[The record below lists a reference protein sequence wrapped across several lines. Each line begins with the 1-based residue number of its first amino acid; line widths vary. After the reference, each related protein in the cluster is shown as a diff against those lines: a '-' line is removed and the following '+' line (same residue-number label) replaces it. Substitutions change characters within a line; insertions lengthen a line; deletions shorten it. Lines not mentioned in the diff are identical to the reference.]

1 MKTPYKTVLATAN
14 NVENALYKA
23 YRTAESYKYDD
34 SMRVRYIAVTV
45 GNALNWYIR
54 TARANTDFLKAFV
67 NLSDCRMK
75 NLFRKCIKADTGT
88 EVEAIKAIKAYLKV
102 K

>member
-1 MKTPYKTVLATAN
+1 MKRKYVEVLATATTI
-14 NVENALYKA
+14 ENALYKA

-67 NLSDCRMK
+67 NLSECRMK
-75 NLFRKCIKADTGT
+75 NLFQKCIKADTGT
-88 EVEAIKAIKAYLKV
+88 EVEAIKVIKAYMKV
-102 K
+102 

>member
-1 MKTPYKTVLATAN
+1 MKRKYVEVLATAT
-14 NVENALYKA
+14 NVENALYRA
-23 YRTAESYKYDD
+23 YRVSESYKYDD
-34 SMRVRYIAVTV
+34 NMRVRYIAVTV

-75 NLFRKCIKADTGT
+75 NMFRKCIKADTGT
-88 EVEAIKAIKAYLKV
+88 EVEAIKVIKQYMKV
-102 K
+102 

>member
-1 MKTPYKTVLATAN
+1 MKRKYETVLATAT

-23 YRTAESYKYDD
+23 YRTAESYKYDGNV
-34 SMRVRYIAVTV
+34 RVRYIAVTV

-75 NLFRKCIKADTGT
+75 NLFKKCIKADTGT
-88 EVEAIKAIKAYLKV
+88 EVEAIKVIKAYMKV
-102 K
+102 

>member
-1 MKTPYKTVLATAN
+1 MKRKYVEVLATAN
-14 NVENALYKA
+14 NIENALYKA
-23 YRTAESYKYDD
+23 YRVSESYKYAENV
-34 SMRVRYIAVTV
+34 RERYIAMTV

-54 TARANTDFLKAFV
+54 TARASADFLKAFV

-88 EVEAIKAIKAYLKV
+88 EVEAIKVIRQYMKV
-102 K
+102 

>member
-1 MKTPYKTVLATAN
+1 MKRKYETVLATATTI
-14 NVENALYKA
+14 ENALYKA
-23 YRTAESYKYDD
+23 YRTAESYKYDGNV
-34 SMRVRYIAVTV
+34 RVRYIAVTV

-75 NLFRKCIKADTGT
+75 NLFKKCIKADTGT
-88 EVEAIKAIKAYLKV
+88 EVEAIKVIKAYMKV
-102 K
+102 

>member
-1 MKTPYKTVLATAN
+1 MKRKYETVLATAT

-23 YRTAESYKYDD
+23 YRVSESYKYDD
-34 SMRVRYIAVTV
+34 SMRARYIAVTV

-54 TARANTDFLKAFV
+54 TARANADFLKAFV

-75 NLFRKCIKADTGT
+75 NLFKKCIKADTGT
-88 EVEAIKAIKAYLKV
+88 EVEAIKVIKQYMKV
-102 K
+102 

>member
-1 MKTPYKTVLATAN
+1 MKTPYKTVPATATTI
-14 NVENALYKA
+14 ENALYKA
-23 YRTAESYKYDD
+23 YRTAESFKYDSD
-34 SMRVRYIAVTV
+34 VKVRLYACTV
-45 GNALNWYIR
+45 NNALNWWIN
-54 TARANTDFLKAFV
+54 TGRADRDFMKAFV

-75 NLFRKCIKADTGT
+75 NLFKKCIKADTGT

>member
-1 MKTPYKTVLATAN
+1 MKRKYETVLATATN
-14 NVENALYKA
+14 IENALYKA
-23 YRTAESYKYDD
+23 YRVSESYKYDEN
-34 SMRVRYIAVTV
+34 MRVRYIAVTV

-75 NLFRKCIKADTGT
+75 NLFKKCIKADTGT
-88 EVEAIKAIKAYLKV
+88 EVEAIKVIKQYMKV
-102 K
+102 

>member
-1 MKTPYKTVLATAN
+1 MKRKYETVLATAT

-75 NLFRKCIKADTGT
+75 NLFQKCIKADTGT
-88 EVEAIKAIKAYLKV
+88 EVEAIKVIKAYMKV
-102 K
+102 

>member
-1 MKTPYKTVLATAN
+1 MKRKYVEVLATAN

-23 YRTAESYKYDD
+23 YRVSESYKYDD
-34 SMRVRYIAVTV
+34 NMRVRYIAVTV

-75 NLFRKCIKADTGT
+75 NLFKKCIKADTGT

>member
-1 MKTPYKTVLATAN
+1 MKRKYETVLATATN
-14 NVENALYKA
+14 IENALYKA

-34 SMRVRYIAVTV
+34 NMRVRYIAVTV

-75 NLFRKCIKADTGT
+75 NLFKKCIKADTGT

>member
-1 MKTPYKTVLATAN
+1 MKTPYKTVLATAT
-14 NVENALYKA
+14 NVENALYNA
-23 YRTAESYKYDD
+23 YRVSESYKYAE
-34 SMRVRYIAVTV
+34 SVRERYIAVTV

-75 NLFRKCIKADTGT
+75 NMFRKCIKADAGT
-88 EVEAIKAIKAYLKV
+88 EVEAIKVIKQYMKV
-102 K
+102 

>member
-1 MKTPYKTVLATAN
+1 MKRKYETVLATATTI
-14 NVENALYKA
+14 ENALYKA

-45 GNALNWYIR
+45 GNALNWWIN
-54 TARANTDFLKAFV
+54 TGRADRDFMKAFV
-67 NLSDCRMK
+67 NLSDCRMR
-75 NLFRKCIKADTGT
+75 NLFKKCIAEKTGC
-88 EVEAIKAIKAYLKV
+88 EVNAIKAIKAYLKV

>member
-1 MKTPYKTVLATAN
+1 MKQKYVEVPATATN
-14 NVENALYKA
+14 IESALYKA

-34 SMRVRYIAVTV
+34 NVRVRYIAVTV

-75 NLFRKCIKADTGT
+75 NLFKKCIKADTGT

>member
-1 MKTPYKTVLATAN
+1 MKRKYETVLATATN
-14 NVENALYKA
+14 IENALYSA
-23 YRTAESYKYDD
+23 YKVSESYKYDD
-34 SMRVRYIAVTV
+34 NTRVRYIAVTV

-75 NLFRKCIKADTGT
+75 NLFKKCIKADTGT
-88 EVEAIKAIKAYLKV
+88 EVEAIKEIKKYMKV
-102 K
+102 

>member
-1 MKTPYKTVLATAN
+1 MKRKYETVLATATTI
-14 NVENALYKA
+14 ENALYKA
-23 YRTAESYKYDD
+23 YRVSESYKYDD

-88 EVEAIKAIKAYLKV
+88 EVEAIKVIKQYMKV
-102 K
+102 

>member
-1 MKTPYKTVLATAN
+1 MKRKYETVLATAN
-14 NVENALYKA
+14 NVESALYKA
-23 YRTAESYKYDD
+23 YRVSESYKYDEN
-34 SMRVRYIAVTV
+34 MRVRYIAVTV

-75 NLFRKCIKADTGT
+75 NLFKKCIKADTGT
-88 EVEAIKAIKAYLKV
+88 EVEAIKVIKQYMKV
-102 K
+102 